1 MSKSDPFTGTWV
13 YRPEQSKSTGPKLQ
27 RWVQWIDAT
36 SDDVSVREEV
46 AVATRQLAHV
56 TLQAKFDGKDYPVTG
71 SSLADTIAYTR
82 ASRREIAGTGKKNGS
97 VTLRET
103 IVAGEDGDTLTLTYT
118 IFSGEHEV
126 MNGVAV
132 FERDSAPQR
141 ATEDNHAAD
150 IRDAAIR
157 PEHDDI

>member
-1 MSKSDPFTGTWV
+1 MSNRDPFTGSWV
-13 YRPEQSKSTGPKLQ
+13 YRPDQSKATGPKLQ

-46 AVATRQLAHV
+46 AVATGQRAHV

-118 IFSGEHEV
+118 IFRESKK
-126 MNGVAV
+126 
-132 FERDSAPQR
+132 
-141 ATEDNHAAD
+141 
-150 IRDAAIR
+150 
-157 PEHDDI
+157 